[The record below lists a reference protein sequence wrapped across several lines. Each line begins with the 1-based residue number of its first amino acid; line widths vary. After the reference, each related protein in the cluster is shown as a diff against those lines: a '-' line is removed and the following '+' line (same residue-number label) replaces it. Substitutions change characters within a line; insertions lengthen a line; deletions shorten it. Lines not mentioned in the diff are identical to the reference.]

1 MWYMEFGEKVQLL
14 RKESGMS
21 QEKLAERLN
30 VSRQAISKWE
40 QGIVLPDT
48 ENIIQ
53 LSKFFQV
60 PLEYLLINECENID
74 RDIEK
79 TKAEKVE
86 SKNKHWLRKI
96 VIGVLIEIVAISAT
110 YVMQWLENEMYGSF
124 YTNPLYYLRKMPLVL
139 IVIFGVIIFIVGV
152 VEFIKESP
160 IFDEK

>member
-1 MWYMEFGEKVQLL
+1 MNLGEKIQLL
-14 RKESGMS
+14 RRESGMS

-40 QGIVLPDT
+40 QGIVVPDT

-60 PLEYLLINECENID
+60 SLEYLLIDECEKFD
-74 RDIEK
+74 RAIVEN
-79 TKAEKVE
+79 KAEKVE

-96 VIGVLIEIVAISAT
+96 VIGVLIEMVAISAT
-110 YVMQWLENEMYGSF
+110 YVMQWLENEVYGSF

-139 IVIFGVIIFIVGV
+139 IVIVGVIIFIVGV

>member
-1 MWYMEFGEKVQLL
+1 MNLGEKIQLL
-14 RKESGMS
+14 RRESGMS

-40 QGIVLPDT
+40 QGVVVPDT

-60 PLEYLLINECENID
+60 SLEYLLIDECEKID
-74 RDIEK
+74 RDIVEN
-79 TKAEKVE
+79 KAEKGA

-110 YVMQWLENEMYGSF
+110 YLMQWIENDIYGTF
-124 YTNPLYYLRKMPLVL
+124 YTNPLNYLREMPLVL
-139 IVIFGVIIFIVGV
+139 IVSVGVVILIVGV
-152 VEFIKESP
+152 VEFMKESP

>member
-1 MWYMEFGEKVQLL
+1 MNLGEKIQLL
-14 RKESGMS
+14 RRESGMS

-40 QGIVLPDT
+40 QGVVVPDT

-60 PLEYLLINECENID
+60 PLEYLLINECEKFDRNIVGN
-74 RDIEK
+74 K
-79 TKAEKVE
+79 VEKVA

-110 YVMQWLENEMYGSF
+110 YVMQWLENEVYGSF

-139 IVIFGVIIFIVGV
+139 IVIVGVIIFIVGV